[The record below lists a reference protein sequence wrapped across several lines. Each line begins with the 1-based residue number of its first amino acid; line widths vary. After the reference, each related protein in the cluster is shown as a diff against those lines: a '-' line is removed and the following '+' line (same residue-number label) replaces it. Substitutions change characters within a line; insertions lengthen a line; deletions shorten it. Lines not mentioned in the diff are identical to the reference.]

1 MQPQSEWKTV
11 PSQRFLTDLKIRNK
25 YSEIPDDKRFT
36 TKYRTEK
43 EMFFLLTLETI
54 DNYFNRIK
62 QNPNSQNT
70 MIYLQLKDDLEDLI
84 EKYQNSEDSD
94 EIKASI
100 VYDLLNEIMRYK
112 MNSFLNSIPQQFDK
126 DLKILRSYIYNELN
140 MKGDTF
146 HEHFVNT
153 QYGRRKPGLHNP
165 QHVNFRNAQKNYAVP
180 FKSQSYRD
188 SFPGTRPVTTT
199 NTHNFLHGLPS
210 KASDSFARST
220 RSNKRPSSP
229 FDNSTHYHKR
239 HKR

>member
-62 QNPNSQNT
+62 QNPNPLIT
-70 MIYLQLKDDLEDLI
+70 MIYLQLKADLEDLI

-153 QYGRRKPGLHNP
+153 QYGRRKPGPHNP

-210 KASDSFARST
+210 TSTDSFAR
-220 RSNKRPSSP
+220 RKRPSSP
-229 FDNSTHYHKR
+229 FDDSTHYHKR

>member
-1 MQPQSEWKTV
+1 MWETV
-11 PSQRFLTDLKIRNK
+11 PSQRFLTDLKIRKK

-62 QNPNSQNT
+62 QNPNPQNT
-70 MIYLQLKDDLEDLI
+70 MIYLQLKADLEDLI
-84 EKYQNSEDSD
+84 EKYQNGEDSD

-146 HEHFVNT
+146 HEHFVNR
-153 QYGRRKPGLHNP
+153 QYGRIIPGPHNP
-165 QHVNFRNAQKNYAVP
+165 QHVIFRNAQKNYAVP

-210 KASDSFARST
+210 TNTDSFARS
-220 RSNKRPSSP
+220 NKRPFSP
-229 FDNSTHYHKR
+229 FDDSTHYHKR

>member
-1 MQPQSEWKTV
+1 MQPQWETV

-25 YSEIPDDKRFT
+25 YSEIPDDERFT

-62 QNPNSQNT
+62 QNPNPLIT
-70 MIYLQLKDDLEDLI
+70 MIYLQLKADLEDLI
-84 EKYQNSEDSD
+84 EKYQNSEDTL
-94 EIKASI
+94 KASI

-210 KASDSFARST
+210 TSTDSFAR
-220 RSNKRPSSP
+220 RKRPSSP
-229 FDNSTHYHKR
+229 FDDSTHYHKR